1 VICQKLP
8 IVAVIINAVVT
19 CKARSQDLVC
29 AFDILTSCSDFH
41 QLHGNS
47 NKKNEKKR
55 EIENESRENIKER
68 DEGCL
73 MVLQENWFEEIY
85 VNHRNHQSNN
95 SKIYGYLHFEIGPT
109 HIFKMQYLLFLLIH
123 CCWLSSLSVTDPFD
137 KLQTTFCRTKSYN
150 RVLCTLHVVEYKL

>member
-1 VICQKLP
+1 VIRQNLP

-29 AFDILTSCSDFH
+29 AFYFQTSCSDCH

-68 DEGCL
+68 DEGYL
-73 MVLQENWFEEIY
+73 MIL
-85 VNHRNHQSNN
+85 
-95 SKIYGYLHFEIGPT
+95 
-109 HIFKMQYLLFLLIH
+109 
-123 CCWLSSLSVTDPFD
+123 
-137 KLQTTFCRTKSYN
+137 
-150 RVLCTLHVVEYKL
+150 